1 MIIFLS
7 HPKAVDLLEEMAS
20 RNIQVNFTQT
30 LDFRM
35 LDRRKAALLRQI
47 KCSNLRFTRSVYHF
61 SLNNNKGIKQLARKY
76 KMFRFTPQ
84 DNVEFI
90 CMYGFNTTLA
100 EDVARFR
107 FLRSLPGAYVFVQ
120 QYQPI
125 LGGPP
130 TAPIPFFDENADD
143 LIDELVGIVF
153 TQNMKSMEK
162 YYRWVSKR
170 YAETFGRLHKN
181 LVDTIFK
188 YNDRGRKGKYIATL
202 AGTRKWSTA

>member
-1 MIIFLS
+1 
-7 HPKAVDLLEEMAS
+7 
-20 RNIQVNFTQT
+20 
-30 LDFRM
+30 
-35 LDRRKAALLRQI
+35 
-47 KCSNLRFTRSVYHF
+47 
-61 SLNNNKGIKQLARKY
+61 
-76 KMFRFTPQ
+76 
-84 DNVEFI
+84 
-90 CMYGFNTTLA
+90 MYGFNTTLA
-100 EDVARFR
+100 EDVARFH

-125 LGGPP
+125 IGGPP
-130 TAPIPFFDENADD
+130 MAPVPFFDENADD
-143 LIDELVGIVF
+143 LIDKLIGILF
-153 TQNMKSMEK
+153 PQNMKSMEK

>member
-1 MIIFLS
+1 
-7 HPKAVDLLEEMAS
+7 
-20 RNIQVNFTQT
+20 
-30 LDFRM
+30 M
-35 LDRRKAALLRQI
+35 L
-47 KCSNLRFTRSVYHF
+47 
-61 SLNNNKGIKQLARKY
+61 
-76 KMFRFTPQ
+76 RFTPQ

-130 TAPIPFFDENADD
+130 KVSIPFFDENADD

-188 YNDRGRKGKYIATL
+188 YNDRGRKGEYIATL
-202 AGTRKWSTA
+202 AGTRKWST

>member
-1 MIIFLS
+1 
-7 HPKAVDLLEEMAS
+7 
-20 RNIQVNFTQT
+20 
-30 LDFRM
+30 M
-35 LDRRKAALLRQI
+35 LDSRKAALLRQI

-76 KMFRFTPQ
+76 KMLRFTTQ

-125 LGGPP
+125 IGGPP
-130 TAPIPFFDENADD
+130 IASIPFFDENADA
-143 LIDELVGIVF
+143 LIDELIGILF
-153 TQNMKSMEK
+153 SQNMKSMEK

-170 YAETFGRLHKN
+170 YVETFGRLHKN

-188 YNDRGRKGKYIATL
+188 YNKREMKGKYIATL
-202 AGTRKWSTA
+202 AGTRKWTTTSRSVAGKVLPSAEPPVSGGLSGAKSYWIF